1 MSYTENDLNAFYQ
14 IPADI
19 KAKILCGYLGMRGNN
34 MTDVAVKILHD
45 SSPQCSQRVSVVTR
59 VYGFD
64 GKNSGRFYRLYE
76 PFKNEPG
83 ILKTMLSDFTAF
95 VSRYP
100 NGETDPATMESFLRE
115 RIRGRA
121 KPQQQSPRQTQT
133 YNPPPRQTYSQPQQ
147 QYTPPQQQYTPPSQ
161 TSSGGSGGY
170 SDFDPEKLKTIGLR
184 ILVVIIIVAAV
195 FAFGS
200 KKKSGCVSLSCGSGT
215 TCVPGKQ
222 VNALLDIG
230 CYTDGTFDYVNIVVD
245 DIYYSPLNIG
255 VNKLQ
260 TELDK
265 GKHTVYAEYKKNG
278 AVYKTE
284 ALTFK
289 VKKDGDL
296 VDLLIFPDN
305 EDGLV
310 LTFSDNS

>member
-1 MSYTENDLNAFYQ
+1 M
-14 IPADI
+14 
-19 KAKILCGYLGMRGNN
+19 
-34 MTDVAVKILHD
+34 
-45 SSPQCSQRVSVVTR
+45 
-59 VYGFD
+59 
-64 GKNSGRFYRLYE
+64 
-76 PFKNEPG
+76 
-83 ILKTMLSDFTAF
+83 
-95 VSRYP
+95 
-100 NGETDPATMESFLRE
+100 RE

-121 KPQQQSPRQTQT
+121 KPQLQSPRQTQT

-147 QYTPPQQQYTPPSQ
+147 QYTQPQQQYTPPSQ

-222 VNALLDIG
+222 VNALLDVG

-296 VDLLIFPDN
+296 VDLLVFPDN